1 MAGRAAAQAELAL
14 LRNADGAVLGSV
26 EGHFIRNHI
35 GQTAEDLAKRLAFEP
50 GKKVVSS
57 FTSQEVAAAALQD
70 ALSLCVNQ
78 AAVKAVFSSS
88 AGTSA
93 RISVTLPNA
102 VGTIL
107 ESSGSAYFGNTA
119 TFVIMKNPYTMPHS
133 LFIVTGWVSK

>member
-1 MAGRAAAQAELAL
+1 MPII
-14 LRNADGAVLGSV
+14 DI
-26 EGHFIRNHI
+26 GH
-35 GQTAEDLAKRLAFEP
+35 TAEDLAKRLAFEP

-70 ALSLCVNQ
+70 ALSVSANQ

-93 RISVTLPNA
+93 RISVALPNA

-107 ESSGSAYFGNTA
+107 ESSYNAYLGNTA